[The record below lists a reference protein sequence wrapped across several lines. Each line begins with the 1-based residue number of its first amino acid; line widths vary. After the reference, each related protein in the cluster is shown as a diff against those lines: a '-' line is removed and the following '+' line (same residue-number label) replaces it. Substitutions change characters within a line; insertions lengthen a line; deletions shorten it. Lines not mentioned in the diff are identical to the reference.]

1 MKDLTL
7 YLIQKLTSRPESVI
21 VEEKEENG
29 ITNITVKVADED
41 KGRVIGKEGRIIKAI
56 RALVGA
62 AAAKQGKRSHVQI
75 S

>member
-7 YLIQKLTSRPESVI
+7 YLIQNLTTRPESVV

-29 ITNITVKVADED
+29 ITSLIVKVADED

>member
-7 YLIQKLTSRPESVI
+7 YLIKNLTAHPESVI

-29 ITNITVKVADED
+29 ITSITVKVADED

-56 RALVGA
+56 RAVVGA

-75 S
+75 D

>member
-7 YLIQKLTSRPESVI
+7 YLIKNLTAHPESVI

-29 ITNITVKVADED
+29 ITSITVKVADED

-56 RALVGA
+56 RAVVGA

-75 S
+75 G

>member
-7 YLIQKLTSRPESVI
+7 YLIQNLTAHPEAVL

-29 ITNITVKVADED
+29 IVNIIVKVADED

>member
-7 YLIQKLTSRPESVI
+7 YLIQKLTIHPEAVA

-29 ITNITVKVADED
+29 IINLTVKVAED
-41 KGRVIGKEGRIIKAI
+41 DKERVIGKEGRIIKAI

-62 AAAKQGKRSHVQI
+62 ASAKQGKRSHVQI